1 MTALMYIWLVVC
13 FQEKNLVVRETPA
26 ANART
31 VFAQYDPEGVIHSLR
46 VCVGVSACVWAWIHV
61 CVRAHV

>member
-1 MTALMYIWLVVC
+1 MIDDRMDVYVVC

-31 VFAQYDPEGVIHSLR
+31 VFAQYDPEGVIHSVR
-46 VCVGVSACVWAWIHV
+46 VCMRGCMCVCVHV
-61 CVRAHV
+61 CV

>member
-1 MTALMYIWLVVC
+1 MTALMSIWFVVC

-31 VFAQYDPEGVIHSLR
+31 VFAQYDPEGVIHSAR
-46 VCVGVSACVWAWIHV
+46 VGVCACVWAWMHV

>member
-1 MTALMYIWLVVC
+1 MYIWLVVC

-31 VFAQYDPEGVIHSLR
+31 VFAQYDPEGVIHSVW
-46 VCVGVSACVWAWIHV
+46 VCVHACGHG
-61 CVRAHV
+61 CVRARV